1 MHIDP
6 KFTKAYD
13 FAKLTGSTAIPLQF
27 RFLYDDDTNTY
38 AIIGYDPISED
49 FSITKR
55 GQFFNGNTY
64 KTKDPSAAANIVHL
78 LKHIDTNIYRDV
90 ISKLIT
96 IFGHNPGKPVTQ
108 LGSLIVKDSLL
119 LQTLKD
125 DEHLRKV
132 LTIDTEFINYGI

>member
-1 MHIDP
+1 MDTDSR
-6 KFTKAYD
+6 FTKAFD

-27 RFLYDDDTNTY
+27 RFLFDDDTNQS
-38 AIIGYDPISED
+38 AIIEYDPLSED

-64 KTKDPSAAANIVHL
+64 KTKDPAAAINIVHIM
-78 LKHIDTNIYRDV
+78 KHLDTNTYKDV

-96 IFGHNPGKPVTQ
+96 IFGHNPGQLITQ
-108 LGSLIVKDSLL
+108 LGTEIVKDSLL
-119 LQTLKD
+119 LRTLED

-132 LTIDTEFINYGI
+132 LTIDNEFINYGI